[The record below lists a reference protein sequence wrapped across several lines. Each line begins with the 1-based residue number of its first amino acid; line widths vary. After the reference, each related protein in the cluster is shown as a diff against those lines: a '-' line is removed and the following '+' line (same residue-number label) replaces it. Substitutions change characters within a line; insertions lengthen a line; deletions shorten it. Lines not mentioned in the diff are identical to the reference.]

1 MDNNNLTEKE
11 VQALLEVYGIDKQ
24 VEALPE
30 AQKQTLMNKLTNP
43 YSDSRSAEYRKN
55 HKAFLNIVE
64 ALMEMRKQ
72 KSYGDTAKVEVSIQS
87 KSTHKGGRRK
97 KFMANSVL
105 VEWLCSPI
113 NYYINVLCHETPTL
127 DVRLSEAYRIA
138 REKGLITEERGYDL
152 CKDIPTP
159 VLEIFILLTKA
170 EPAFVNKSSKGD
182 TEWLG
187 YHANVILTL
196 LTKYKIQFETKTA
209 RYSFVYDILH
219 DWITQLNGEAE
230 QVAKS
235 ADETKGCMAEA
246 KFQFL
251 RKRMLAYDKFVERF
265 LKENAKIRYI
275 RAHK

>member
-43 YSDSRSAEYRKN
+43 YSDSRSAEYKKN
-55 HKAFLNIVE
+55 HTAFLNVVK
-64 ALMEMRKQ
+64 ALIEMRKQ
-72 KSYGDTAKVEVSIQS
+72 ESYGDSAKVEVSIQS
-87 KSTHKGGRRK
+87 KSTHPKGERMT
-97 KFMANSVL
+97 FMADSVL
-105 VEWLCSPI
+105 VEWLCLPL
-113 NYYINVLCHETPTL
+113 NTYINAVCRDTLTL

-138 REKGLITEERGYDL
+138 REKGLITEEREYD
-152 CKDIPTP
+152 DYNVIPTP
-159 VLEIFILLTKA
+159 VLEIFEKLTNA

-182 TEWLG
+182 TERLG

-196 LTKYKIQFETKTA
+196 LTTYTIQFETKTA
-209 RYSFVYDILH
+209 SYSFVYDILH
-219 DWITQLNGEAE
+219 NWIAQLNGEAE

-251 RKRMLAYDKFVERF
+251 SYRTDEALTKFQDNYLKARAKAYF
-265 LKENAKIRYI
+265 L
-275 RAHK
+275 